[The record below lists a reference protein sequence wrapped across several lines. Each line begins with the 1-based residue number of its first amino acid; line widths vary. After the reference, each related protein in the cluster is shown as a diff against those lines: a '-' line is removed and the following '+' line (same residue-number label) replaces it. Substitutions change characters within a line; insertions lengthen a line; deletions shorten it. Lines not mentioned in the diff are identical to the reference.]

1 MMFQLRDDLLDFIS
15 DKTETGKETHKDFR
29 YGIYTYPV
37 LAALKTERGKN
48 LILPIMLENKQRM
61 INNRRLAEM
70 EEYVIQCGGIEAT
83 YKEIKRFAQKNKEIL
98 RGLNMD
104 DETTRLIQE
113 LMKQLEV

>member
-1 MMFQLRDDLLDFIS
+1 
-15 DKTETGKETHKDFR
+15 
-29 YGIYTYPV
+29 
-37 LAALKTERGKN
+37 
-48 LILPIMLENKQRM
+48 MLENKQRM